1 MSPGAK
7 LKTKSND
14 ALTGGNVASPG
25 QAAPLPA
32 NEPERLEALLRYEI
46 LDTDSERHFDDL
58 TLLASHICQT
68 PIALVSLV
76 DKDRQWFKARIGLSV
91 AETPRDFSFC
101 AHAILQ
107 PNLFIVRD
115 ATEDTRFADN
125 PLVTSEPKIRFYA
138 GMPLFTSDSK
148 HALGTLCVIDRVPRE
163 LNASQKESLAALA
176 RQVQALLELRLR
188 LQQEKHLARIDS
200 LTGAANRRAFYEA
213 LEGELSRL
221 KRYGRPF
228 SVAYL
233 DLDNLKRVNDD
244 WGHEAGDAVL
254 CMVSATVRNILR
266 RTDTIGRMGGDEF
279 AILLSEA
286 DSDTARA
293 ATDKFSHHLLDAMR
307 QNLWPITFSIGLVT
321 CLKAAASVEELLKK
335 ADELMYLVKKSG
347 KNNITHATVS

>member
-1 MSPGAK
+1 M
-7 LKTKSND
+7 
-14 ALTGGNVASPG
+14 GGDLESRE
-25 QAAPLPA
+25 QFAPLPA
-32 NEPERLEALLRYEI
+32 NERERLKALLRYEI

-76 DKDRQWFKARIGLSV
+76 DKDRQWFKARVGLSV
-91 AETPRDFSFC
+91 SETSRDVSFC

-107 PNLFIVRD
+107 PNLFIVPD
-115 ATEDTRFADN
+115 ATEDARFADN

-138 GMPLFTSDSK
+138 GMPLFTSDGK

-163 LNASQKESLAALA
+163 LSATQKEEIEALA
-176 RQVQALLELRLR
+176 RQVQALLELRFR
-188 LQQEKHLARIDS
+188 LQQERHLARIDS
-200 LTGAANRRAFYEA
+200 LTGAANRRAFYES

-221 KRYGRPF
+221 KRYARPF

-244 WGHEAGDAVL
+244 FGHEAGDTVL
-254 CMVSATVRNILR
+254 CTVSATARKHLR
-266 RTDTIGRMGGDEF
+266 RTDTIGRLGGDEF
-279 AILLSEA
+279 AILFSEA

-293 ATDKFSHHLLDAMR
+293 ATDRFNNYLLDAMR
-307 QNLWPITFSIGLVT
+307 QDRWPVTFSIGLVT
-321 CLKAAASVEELLKK
+321 YLAAPTSVEELMKK

-347 KNNITHATVS
+347 KNNITHAIVS